1 MQPLGRVG
9 RKLDAS
15 WTQVGRKLD
24 ASLKA
29 VYKPFS
35 IKIAITVGDQ
45 TGTLIG
51 SRQAWVLK

>member
-1 MQPLGRVG
+1 M
-9 RKLDAS
+9 DAS

-51 SRQAWVLK
+51 SRQAWVLN